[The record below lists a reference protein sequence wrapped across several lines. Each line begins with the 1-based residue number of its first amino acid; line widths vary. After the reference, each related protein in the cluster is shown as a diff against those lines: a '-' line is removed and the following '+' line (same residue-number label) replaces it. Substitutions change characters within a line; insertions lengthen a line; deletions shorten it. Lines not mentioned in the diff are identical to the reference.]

1 LVHLTRKKIL
11 ESAGWSYGA
20 DYFSPA
26 AFLGQMR
33 KGHRFTAFFSL
44 FLTAVICFFSA
55 RDFLCLHQEEAIFPS
70 RGLTDKRKLSDY
82 FSGLKNSAG
91 DSDVYIFEGQRTGGT
106 LFILGGT
113 HPNEPA
119 GFITAVLL
127 VENLLVTEGKIII
140 IPRANNSGFMHN
152 DPQEGNPQKYSI
164 DTKGGKRWFRYG
176 SRLTNP
182 IHQWPDPILYVNPA
196 GQKLSGTESRNLNR
210 SYPGK
215 KKGFL
220 TEKIAWSIMEVIRKE
235 RADLALDLHEAAPEY
250 PVINAIVFHEN
261 SAELAAMAM
270 MRLQAEGVEIRLE
283 ASPSNLRG
291 LSHREWG
298 DFAPTRAILLETANA
313 SHGRLKGKTSVSLIL
328 DGKDKNYEKA
338 ARLGLLFIPF
348 GREGISL
355 HHRVA
360 RHLASIAA
368 LLESLQ
374 ELHPE
379 LSIQVKNIPS
389 AEEVRNAGIGAFLH
403 PQN

>member
-1 LVHLTRKKIL
+1 LVHFKGEKIL
-11 ESAGWSYGA
+11 ESAGWCDGA
-20 DYFSPA
+20 RCFSPA
-26 AFLGQMR
+26 AIFDQMR
-33 KGHRFTAFFSL
+33 KELRFTGFLSL

-55 RDFLCLHQEEAIFPS
+55 RDFLYLHQEEVIYPS
-70 RGLTDKRKLSDY
+70 RGLTAKKKLSDY

-91 DSDVYIFEGQRTGGT
+91 DSDVYIFEGQRAGGT

-127 VENLLVTEGKIII
+127 VENLSVTEGKVVIV
-140 IPRANNSGFMHN
+140 PRANNSGFMHN

-164 DTKGGKRWFRYG
+164 DTKNGKRWFRYG

-210 SYPGK
+210 CYPGK
-215 KKGFL
+215 ERGFL
-220 TEKIAWSIMEVIRKE
+220 TEKIAWGIMEVIRKE

-250 PVINAIVFHEN
+250 PVINALVFHEN
-261 SAELAAMAM
+261 SAELAATAM
-270 MRLQAEGVEIRLE
+270 MRLQMEGIEIRLE
-283 ASPSNLRG
+283 ASPPNLRG

-298 DFAPTRAILLETANA
+298 DFSTAKAILLETANA
-313 SHGRLKGKTSVSLIL
+313 SHGRLKGKPSASLIL
-328 DGKDKNYEKA
+328 DGKDKNYVKA
-338 ARLGLLFIPF
+338 AHLGLLFVPF
-348 GREGISL
+348 DQEGIPL

-360 RHLASIAA
+360 RHMASIAA

-374 ELHPE
+374 ELDPE

-389 AEEVRNAGIGAFLH
+389 ADEIQKAGIGTFLH
-403 PQN
+403 PPN